1 MKTLN
6 RRLTIYMYETLT
18 SMIEDIK
25 GYPVLLEKRQRG
37 NSKLIEIPP
46 SSSTSS

>member
-6 RRLTIYMYETLT
+6 GRLTMYMYETLT

-25 GYPVLLEKRQRG
+25 EYDE
-37 NSKLIEIPP
+37 
-46 SSSTSS
+46 